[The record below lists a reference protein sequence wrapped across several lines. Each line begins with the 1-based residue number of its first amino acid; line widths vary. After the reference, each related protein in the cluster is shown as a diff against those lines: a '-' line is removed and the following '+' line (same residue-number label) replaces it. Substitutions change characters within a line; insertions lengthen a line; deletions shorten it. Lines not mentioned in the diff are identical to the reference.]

1 MRAAVEQIAL
11 SMPPYR
17 PFNTPPLY
25 APQMRLILL
34 LSALLSAFAA
44 GASPAQAAAGVPMV
58 QVSRLVDVVAARAA
72 VATSGRRP
80 LVSLP
85 SVRDVLMAR
94 FVVTAPLSVVPLY
107 AGRLRT

>member
-1 MRAAVEQIAL
+1 
-11 SMPPYR
+11 
-17 PFNTPPLY
+17 
-25 APQMRLILL
+25 MRLILL

-44 GASPAQAAAGVPMV
+44 GVSPAQAAAGVPMV

-85 SVRDVLMAR
+85 SVPDA
-94 FVVTAPLSVVPLY
+94 FVVPRFIDAPVVAIPLY
-107 AGRLRT
+107 AGRLRV

>member
-1 MRAAVEQIAL
+1 
-11 SMPPYR
+11 
-17 PFNTPPLY
+17 
-25 APQMRLILL
+25 MRLILL

-44 GASPAQAAAGVPMV
+44 GVSPARAAGVPMV

-72 VATSGRRP
+72 VATAGRLP

-85 SVRDVLMAR
+85 SVRDVLMAQ

>member
-1 MRAAVEQIAL
+1 
-11 SMPPYR
+11 
-17 PFNTPPLY
+17 
-25 APQMRLILL
+25 MRLILL

-72 VATSGRRP
+72 VATAGRRP

-85 SVRDVLMAR
+85 SVSDAFVAP
-94 FVVTAPLSVVPLY
+94 FVVIAPAMVVPLY